1 MTIDQLLRLS
11 AVAGAM
17 LLATWLLWVFFLAV
31 MHLQE
36 ARDAGRLTT
45 WNTRT
50 GYSVLFV
57 GYLLDFTVNMTFA
70 VLLFLE
76 LPHETTVSARIQ
88 RLVLYGTGWRQKV
101 AIWIRSALLATFDPS
116 GRHG

>member
-1 MTIDQLLRLS
+1 MTLDQFIF
-11 AVAGAM
+11 AAAM
-17 LLATWLLWVFFLAV
+17 AAAALLATWLLWVFFLAV

-36 ARDAGRLTT
+36 ARNAGRLTT
-45 WNTRT
+45 WNTRI

-57 GYLLDFTVNMTFA
+57 GYLLDFIVNMTFA

-76 LPHETTVSARIQ
+76 LPRETTVSARIE
-88 RLVLYGTGWRQKV
+88 RLVLYGTGWRQTV
-101 AIWIRSALLATFDPS
+101 AIWVRRTLLATFDPS

>member
-1 MTIDQLLRLS
+1 MIYAL
-11 AVAGAM
+11 AIPAA

-36 ARDAGRLTT
+36 ARNAGRLTT
-45 WNTRT
+45 WNTRI

-57 GYLLDFTVNMTFA
+57 GYLLDFVVNMTFA

-76 LPHETTVSARIQ
+76 LPRETTVSARIE
-88 RLVLYGTGWRQKV
+88 RLVMTGTGWRQRV
-101 AIWIRSALLATFDPS
+101 AMWVRSTLLATFDLS

>member
-1 MTIDQLLRLS
+1 
-11 AVAGAM
+11 
-17 LLATWLLWVFFLAV
+17 

-45 WNTRT
+45 WNTRI
-50 GYSVLFV
+50 GYSVLVV
-57 GYLLDFTVNMTFA
+57 GYALDCVVNMTLA

-76 LPHETTVSARIQ
+76 LPKETTVSARIN
-88 RLVLYGTGWRQKV
+88 RLVLTDTGWRQRV
-101 AIWIRSALLATFDPS
+101 ALWVRRTLLATFDPS